1 MNFDNN
7 ISKNI
12 LKGASHGKQE
22 TGTDWAGKTFKR
34 KLKPD

>member
-22 TGTDWAGKTFKR
+22 TGTD
-34 KLKPD
+34 